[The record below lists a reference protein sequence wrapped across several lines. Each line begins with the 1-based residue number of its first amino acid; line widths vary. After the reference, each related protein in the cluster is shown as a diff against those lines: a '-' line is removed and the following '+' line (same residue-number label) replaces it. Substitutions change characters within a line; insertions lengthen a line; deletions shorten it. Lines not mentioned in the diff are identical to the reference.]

1 MDFSG
6 KLFGKKEPDPVLVL
20 LGALRDENEGVRLQA
35 VSALGQIGAPRSL
48 GPLLYALQDQSQAVR
63 AAAEACLAHAG
74 VEEGE
79 AERISVVYDEKTPW
93 EKGFGDWIKEVKR
106 MSLFG
111 GLQPGIVGFLF
122 NDEHKALRAAL
133 DTKRQ
138 ATVFIWSNKS
148 MIKYE
153 FGFSNAEAIKVARRM
168 RGRGATEVIP
178 ASCDASL
185 TRQLQAIF
193 TQIGAL

>member
-1 MDFSG
+1 MDFLG
-6 KLFGKKEPDPVLVL
+6 KLFGKKEPDPVLAL
-20 LGALRDENEGVRLQA
+20 LEALRDKDEGVRLQA
-35 VSALGQIGAPRSL
+35 VSALGQIGALRAL

-63 AAAEACLAHAG
+63 SAAEACLEHAG
-74 VEEGE
+74 VEEAE
-79 AERISVVYDEKTPW
+79 AKRISIVYDEKTPW
-93 EKGFGDWIKEVKR
+93 EKGFGDWAKEVKR

-111 GLQPGIVGFLF
+111 SLGRGIVGFLF
-122 NDEHKALRAAL
+122 YDEHKAIRAAL
-133 DTKRQ
+133 DTKRE

-153 FGFSNAEAIKVARRM
+153 FGFSNEEAIEVAKRM
-168 RGRGATEVIP
+168 QFQGATDVIP

-193 TQIGAL
+193 TKIGAL